1 MVYVD
6 IQAHNF
12 SLRKA
17 IYAYGKNTVQIIK
30 NIANQQ
36 GIWALTASGNQL
48 EGLCH

>member
-30 NIANQQ
+30 NIEKEKVKSPVSPDYSFV
-36 GIWALTASGNQL
+36 T
-48 EGLCH
+48 